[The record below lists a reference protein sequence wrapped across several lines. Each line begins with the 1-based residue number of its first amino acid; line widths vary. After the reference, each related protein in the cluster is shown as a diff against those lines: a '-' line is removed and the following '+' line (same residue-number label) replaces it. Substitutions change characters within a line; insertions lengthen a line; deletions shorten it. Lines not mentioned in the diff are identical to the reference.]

1 MAQATLLS
9 SLVYPQKK
17 TIKSNHQVFFQDA
30 INIRKIPENSVDL
43 VLTSPPYW
51 KIKDYGNEN
60 QIGYHDSLHEYMNKL
75 IEILK
80 ASVNALKPNSKLCIN
95 IGDQFL
101 KAQKTPKRVYQI
113 IPLHSMIIN
122 RLIDEMENE
131 IVYLGS
137 INWLKVTTSNTSGGG
152 KIMGSYP
159 FPKSGY
165 FFVNREYIA
174 IFRKLGN
181 KTRNQ
186 QVDPTLKEYSRLT
199 LKEWREYF
207 KDSWQFAP
215 ATQDSHIAMFPE
227 ELPKRLIKM
236 YSFVGD
242 TVLDPFL
249 GSGTTIL
256 TSAKLGRNSIGYEIG
271 FSTKDNTNWKKL
283 IKKKITLPEIE
294 FRYPL
299 TSNHEKEK
307 IEYSDLIINNKFL
320 FHN

>member
-1 MAQATLLS
+1 MTQATLLS
-9 SLVYPQKK
+9 SIVYQQKK
-17 TIKSNHQVFFQDA
+17 TIKSNHQIFFQDA
-30 INIRKIPENSVDL
+30 INIQKIPKDSIDL
-43 VLTSPPYW
+43 VVTSPPYW

-60 QIGYHDSLHEYMNKL
+60 QIGFHDSLNDYMIKL
-75 IEILK
+75 IEIFK
-80 ASVNALKPNSKLCIN
+80 ASVKALKPNGKLCIN

-101 KAQKTPKRVYQI
+101 KAQKKPKRVYQI

-122 RLIDEMENE
+122 RLLIEMENE
-131 IVYLGS
+131 LVYLGS

-174 IFRKLGN
+174 IFRKLGK
-181 KTRNQ
+181 KTRNEN
-186 QVDPTLKEYSRLT
+186 VDKNLKEYSRLT
-199 LKEWREYF
+199 LEEWREYF
-207 KDSWQFAP
+207 KDSWKFAP
-215 ATQDSHIAMFPE
+215 AIQDSHVAMFPE
-227 ELPKRLIKM
+227 ELPKRLIRM

-256 TSAKLGRNSIGYEIG
+256 TAAKLGRNSLGYEIG
-271 FSTKDNTNWKKL
+271 FNTKDDSNWKKL
-283 IKKKITLPEIE
+283 IKKKIRIPEIE

-299 TSNHEKEK
+299 TSNHEKNE
-307 IEYSDLIINNKFL
+307 IEYEDLLIKNNFI
-320 FHN
+320 FHD

>member
-1 MAQATLLS
+1 MTQATLLTS
-9 SLVYPQKK
+9 ILNPHKK
-17 TIKSNHQVFFQDA
+17 TIKSNHQIFFQDA
-30 INIRKIPENSVDL
+30 INIRKIPKGSIDL
-43 VLTSPPYW
+43 VVTSPPYW

-60 QIGYHDSLHEYMNKL
+60 QIGFHDSLSEYMNKL
-75 IEILK
+75 IEIFK
-80 ASVNALKPNSKLCIN
+80 ACVNALKPNSKLCIN

-101 KAQKTPKRVYQI
+101 KAQKIPKRVYQI

-122 RLIDEMENE
+122 RLLIEMENE
-131 IVYLGS
+131 LVYLGS

-152 KIMGSYP
+152 QIMGSYP

-174 IFRKLGN
+174 IFRKLGK
-181 KTRNQ
+181 KTRKEN
-186 QVDPTLKEYSRLT
+186 VDKILKEYSRLT
-199 LKEWREYF
+199 LEEWREYF

-215 ATQDSHIAMFPE
+215 ATQDSHVAMFPE

-256 TSAKLGRNSIGYEIG
+256 TAAKLGRNSLGYEIG
-271 FSTKDNTNWKKL
+271 FQTKDDSDWKKL
-283 IKKKITLPEIE
+283 IKKKIKIPERE

-299 TSNHEKEK
+299 TSNHEKNE
-307 IEYSDLIINNKFL
+307 IEYEDLLIKNNFT
-320 FHN
+320 FHD

>member
-1 MAQATLLS
+1 MTQATLLTS
-9 SLVYPQKK
+9 ILYPHKK
-17 TIKSNHQVFFQDA
+17 TIKSNHQIFFQDA
-30 INIRKIPENSVDL
+30 INIQKIPKDSIDL
-43 VLTSPPYW
+43 VVTSPPYW

-60 QIGYHDSLHEYMNKL
+60 QIGFHDSLSEYMNKL
-75 IEILK
+75 IEIFK

-101 KAQKTPKRVYQI
+101 KAQKIPKRVYQI

-122 RLIDEMENE
+122 RLLIEMENDL
-131 IVYLGS
+131 VYLGS

-152 KIMGSYP
+152 QIMGSYP

-174 IFRKLGN
+174 IFRKLGK
-181 KTRNQ
+181 KTRNEN
-186 QVDPTLKEYSRLT
+186 VDKILKKYSRLT
-199 LKEWREYF
+199 LEEWREYF

-236 YSFVGD
+236 YSFIGD

-256 TSAKLGRNSIGYEIG
+256 TAAKLGRNSLGYEIG
-271 FSTKDNTNWKKL
+271 FHTKDDSDWKKL
-283 IKKKITLPEIE
+283 IKKKITIPEIE
-294 FRYPL
+294 FHYPL
-299 TSNHEKEK
+299 TSNHEKNE
-307 IEYSDLIINNKFL
+307 IEYEDLLIKNNFS
-320 FHN
+320 FRD